1 MYVEYD
7 AWSWWRQSTYCTSD
21 HNVHHVW
28 LEATC
33 EVTVDMVSASLR
45 NKIPFSYVISSLR
58 RMGCTV
64 LYCTSFVIE
73 SSYSIVVVRCLLSCF
88 EVISKLSNHG
98 HLSQSLITMT
108 LLSGLQYIRCLI
120 DYKSLSSTCAI
131 FYCYMCTIKV
141 LVQHRYSAS
150 VMQTLGV

>member
-1 MYVEYD
+1 MSMVVQILMIRD
-7 AWSWWRQSTYCTSD
+7 KSTIAETLQDVIAEETS
-21 HNVHHVW
+21 
-28 LEATC
+28 
-33 EVTVDMVSASLR
+33 S
-45 NKIPFSYVISSLR
+45 IS
-58 RMGCTV
+58 
-64 LYCTSFVIE
+64 FIIE

-131 FYCYMCTIKV
+131 FYFARSKYWCSTDITPTIH
-141 LVQHRYSAS
+141 LVQ
-150 VMQTLGV
+150 MK

>member
-1 MYVEYD
+1 MSMVVQILMIRD
-7 AWSWWRQSTYCTSD
+7 KSTIAETLQDVIAEETS
-21 HNVHHVW
+21 
-28 LEATC
+28 
-33 EVTVDMVSASLR
+33 S
-45 NKIPFSYVISSLR
+45 IS
-58 RMGCTV
+58 
-64 LYCTSFVIE
+64 FIIE

-141 LVQHRYSAS
+141 LVQHRYNTYITFSANEVIS
-150 VMQTLGV
+150 LSD